1 MKRRWREL
9 VAFVLSVSILLNSL
23 PVTAA
28 KNANVAE
35 TETATKNA
43 STEESVIATES
54 QETAQQENEAYI
66 VNEIT
71 EKREPD
77 TKYFLMSDRSIK
89 ACVYPQTV
97 HYLHNGSYEEID
109 NRLEY
114 KTDVNA
120 NGYYE
125 NKANSFKVKLP
136 EKYKDQYTEFS
147 DQNGYVKF
155 RLVGAQNRKMIH
167 NSAKIPDDSDKTIAQ
182 NVNSRAEYGAVQ
194 ENVDI
199 QYDVVGDRLKETIIL
214 NKSTKRS
221 FTFELLTSAAS
232 VIKNNDGS
240 ISFIDADGTEIYRME
255 APYMQDSGGEYTNE
269 VAVKLVKTA
278 IGYQLTYTPDYG
290 WLSDRTRQ
298 YPVMI
303 DPTLVQWVNG
313 SDVTDTYISNVQ
325 TASNPDIRGTWDVL
339 NIGKRTTAVDGG
351 QLTMRGM
358 VKFNIPSHL
367 RYQVQT
373 VSWMQG

>member
-1 MKRRWREL
+1 MEDKRMKRRWREL

-43 STEESVIATES
+43 STEESVIATGS

-120 NGYYE
+120 NGI
-125 NKANSFKVKLP
+125 
-136 EKYKDQYTEFS
+136 
-147 DQNGYVKF
+147 
-155 RLVGAQNRKMIH
+155 M
-167 NSAKIPDDSDKTIAQ
+167 KI
-182 NVNSRAEYGAVQ
+182 
-194 ENVDI
+194 
-199 QYDVVGDRLKETIIL
+199 
-214 NKSTKRS
+214 
-221 FTFELLTSAAS
+221 
-232 VIKNNDGS
+232 
-240 ISFIDADGTEIYRME
+240 
-255 APYMQDSGGEYTNE
+255 
-269 VAVKLVKTA
+269 
-278 IGYQLTYTPDYG
+278 
-290 WLSDRTRQ
+290 RQ
-298 YPVMI
+298 
-303 DPTLVQWVNG
+303 
-313 SDVTDTYISNVQ
+313 
-325 TASNPDIRGTWDVL
+325 
-339 NIGKRTTAVDGG
+339 
-351 QLTMRGM
+351 
-358 VKFNIPSHL
+358 IPL
-367 RYQVQT
+367 R
-373 VSWMQG
+373 